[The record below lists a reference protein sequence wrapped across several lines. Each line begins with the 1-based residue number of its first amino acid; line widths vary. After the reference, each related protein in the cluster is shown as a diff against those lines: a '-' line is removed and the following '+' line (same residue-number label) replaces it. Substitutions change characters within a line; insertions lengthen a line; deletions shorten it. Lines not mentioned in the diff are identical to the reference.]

1 MDPTIK
7 PDPEHVNWLT
17 GAIGFLS
24 GLLVLAVAKLFKRH
38 ETEND
43 KESNAIH
50 EHIKKS
56 GEQMAEFHTRL
67 SLLED
72 RKYVTLPELK
82 IAIGEAI
89 NEAQKLFTPQHEE
102 LAREF
107 RSVVKESKNETEQI
121 VVECNK
127 AIRRDFS
134 GALEQSTAA
143 VNKAADAVD
152 QSAKLM
158 QTLMAAL
165 ESAGFERRKRR

>member
-24 GLLVLAVAKLFKRH
+24 GLLVLAVGKLLRRH

-43 KESNAIH
+43 KESD
-50 EHIKKS
+50 EIKERNKKTD
-56 GEQMAEFHTRL
+56 ELLAQFHTRL

-107 RSVVKESKNETEQI
+107 RSVVKDSKNETEKL
-121 VVECNK
+121 VTECNG
-127 AIRRDFS
+127 AIRRDF
-134 GALEQSTAA
+134 ANAIEKSTDA
-143 VNKAADAVD
+143 VNKATEALE

-158 QTLMAAL
+158 KTIMDAL
-165 ESAGFERRKRR
+165 ENSGIERRKRR